1 MKKKKKR
8 GRIQKERK
16 VEDDYIHSYVHHTG
30 YEREHDVLK
39 LDPNMMAVHKPSR
52 QAQQKTVM
60 APNK

>member
-30 YEREHDVLK
+30 YERARCPKARPEHDGR
-39 LDPNMMAVHKPSR
+39 HKPSR
-52 QAQQKTVM
+52 QAQQKAVM